1 MVEHSKIVEISRNVP
16 PKRGTASTSEVEDDM
31 ITAIKRDDND
41 AFVDTDL
48 SAATHH
54 DAEYVPEY
62 EEYLEGIPR
71 RWAPFVAGSVLVV
84 LFLGWTGFWAWANQT
99 ELLRFD
105 NSARLAE
112 LIGLWAVP
120 VSLLALFWLL
130 AMRMSTT
137 EAKRFGDVAGLLRAE
152 SAKLETRIKTVNG
165 EISMARSFLAENARE
180 LESVGRVSAAKL
192 TQAAQQLV
200 TALADADQKAQM
212 LETASSA
219 AVNNVELLRNHLPV
233 VTSAAKDATNHI
245 GSVGNTANAQ
255 IQNLIGS
262 LRVMDET
269 IISTSATMT
278 QLEQK
283 TSDTSQRISAAANEA
298 GAVLESS
305 TDKNEKRIAA
315 MLASLQTA
323 SGQVER
329 RIGEAAE
336 NIGALADSNGQQLA
350 EQVVTLRQAVA
361 DISDAARDQDARLD
375 GMITRLRTSLDQSAQ
390 KLAEI
395 DTDAQARLLAL
406 TTNVGAS
413 LSDCDGKL
421 STLDANATDRL
432 AKLAFAIS
440 ALSESSSDLTVNLS
454 ANESRAAA
462 VLTNAEQLALVLNAV
477 SRDLG
482 GDIPAAFENLQS
494 RLDESNNALALL
506 RAESHALDDQS
517 TSLAEKFGG
526 IDAVLQAQRTSV
538 DALLHQSGSALA
550 ERRDEIVALSA
561 ALTETHAFIGEVA
574 ATAEDQLNGSLRRVA
589 DAARDTANSSKAIIE
604 AELTDIGKRLTEQ
617 NRVLLAGAID
627 AQLADVGSAVKAAI
641 DRNISL
647 SDEATHRVTA
657 QLQSVNELTANLEQ
671 RAASAREQF
680 AGIDDE
686 AFARRIALLTESLN
700 SASIDVA
707 KILSNEV
714 TDTAWAAYLKGDR
727 GVFTRRAV
735 RLLDNGEARII
746 ANHYDEEPE
755 FRDHVNRYIHDFE
768 SMMRVLLSTRDG
780 NAIGVTLL
788 SSDVGKLYVALAQ
801 AIDRLR
807 S

>member
-1 MVEHSKIVEISRNVP
+1 MVGYSKILEISRNVQP
-16 PKRGTASTSEVEDDM
+16 LASTASASEAEDDM
-31 ITAIKRDDND
+31 ITAIKRDDSD
-41 AFVDTDL
+41 VFVDTDL
-48 SAATHH
+48 SVLARGE
-54 DAEYVPEY
+54 AEYAPEY
-62 EEYLEGIPR
+62 EEYIEPAPR
-71 RWAPFVAGSVLVV
+71 NWKSIVAGSALTL
-84 LFLGWTGFWAWANQT
+84 LFLGWTGFWAWANQA
-99 ELLRFD
+99 ELQRFE
-105 NSARLAE
+105 SPARLVE

-130 AMRMSTT
+130 AMRMSTI
-137 EAKRFGDVAGLLRAE
+137 EARRFGDVAGLLRVE
-152 SAKLETRIKTVNG
+152 SEKLETRIKTVNG

-192 TQAAQQLV
+192 TEAAQQLV

-212 LETASSA
+212 LERVSSA

-245 GSVGNTANAQ
+245 GNVGNAANAQ
-255 IQNLIGS
+255 IRNMIGA

-269 IISTSATMT
+269 IEATSGTMT
-278 QLEQK
+278 QLEKQ
-283 TSDTSQRISAAANEA
+283 TSDTSLKIGEAANEA
-298 GAVLESS
+298 SAILERS
-305 TDKNEKRIAA
+305 TVQSEKRV
-315 MLASLQTA
+315 TA
-323 SGQVER
+323 TLETLKTATAEIEQ

-336 NIGALADSNGQQLA
+336 NIGALTDSNGQQLA
-350 EQVVTLRQAVA
+350 QQIATLSGAVA
-361 DISDAARDQDARLD
+361 DIGEAADNQDIRLD
-375 GMITRLRTSLDQSAQ
+375 GIVTRLQTSLNLSAQ
-390 KLAEI
+390 KLAELYGH
-395 DTDAQARLLAL
+395 AQERLTAM
-406 TTNVGAS
+406 TANVGAS
-413 LSDCDGKL
+413 ISDCEAQLNVVDT
-421 STLDANATDRL
+421 SATDRM

-440 ALSESSSDLTVNLS
+440 ALSKSSSDLTINLS
-454 ANESRAAA
+454 ANESRAA
-462 VLTNAEQLALVLNAV
+462 VILTNAEQLAAMLNMI
-477 SRDLG
+477 SRELG
-482 GDIPAAFENLQS
+482 GDIPAAFERLQS
-494 RLDESNNALALL
+494 RFDESNDALVLL
-506 RAESHALDDQS
+506 RSESRALDSQS
-517 TSLAEKFGG
+517 STLAEKLGG
-526 IDAVLQAQRTSV
+526 LDAVLHAQRTSV
-538 DALLHQSGSALA
+538 DALLDHSGSALA
-550 ERRDEIVALSA
+550 ERRDEIIALSA
-561 ALTETHAFIGEVA
+561 ALTETHALIGEVA
-574 ATAEDQLNGSLRRVA
+574 ATAEDQLSGSLRRVA
-589 DAARDTANSSKAIIE
+589 DAAREAANSSKAIVE
-604 AELTDIGKRLTEQ
+604 AELADIGSRLTEQ
-617 NRVLLAGAID
+617 NRVLLAGAIE

-641 DRNISL
+641 DRNINL
-647 SDEATHRVTA
+647 SEEATQRVTA

-671 RAASAREQF
+671 RAAAAREQF
-680 AGIDDE
+680 DGIDDE

-746 ANHYDEEPE
+746 ASHYDEEPE